1 MAQHLSIRVPWKD
14 NGYNGLVCDKPCYN
28 NACLKLKNI
37 AGNRDD
43 ELEDGLK
50 GCPIKGHEAEIPCLG
65 EGGCFMS
72 SETYIKET
80 IHPYQKTSKQHKH
93 FLPTQ
98 LVYPPFSLP
107 ARPFAWTMLYKDG
120 DKQYFKK
127 LVEKYCIDFDEDDEP
142 ELGFDT
148 NWVQDAENQRNIFK
162 EFYTDVKIDE
172 SLVIPYAK
180 QVPFIEDT
188 KRVVMG
194 IGWVKSI
201 TEPPEHKHTNAGSLR
216 SILWETMIGHSIRED
231 CEDGFLLP
239 YRELMDYAKVHP
251 EFDIRTATVFV
262 DDEYFDE
269 FSYATEHASH
279 DAVISVLLQTIK
291 ALRVIKDC
299 GIPGNWKHC
308 IKWTKARL
316 EEVWLDRGPYPGLGT
331 MLRVVG
337 LSCGH
342 IMARE
347 IKAKVDDLAEYETVV
362 RQALGEPKKFFS
374 KKIQGLLRYKAKNLQ
389 AILQLQG
396 ERRSLF
402 WLLARM
408 ALTEEQARIIY
419 DAAERQKAGLA
430 LTDKEILANPYILY
444 EKTRILLPEN
454 IIPLKVIDRA
464 VYPPDLIY
472 DTNPLEEPTALE
484 SCNDERRVRAYFISL
499 LEQHALEGHTVYP
512 VNFLINELNDMPI
525 EPACEVSSDVI
536 DTMDNFLA
544 LELVKVTCK
553 NGETAYQLHRLAEID
568 EVIRSAVEARLNG
581 KRHVVQE
588 DWNKIVQEA
597 FKGKPKAPNEDKAR
611 EEKAA
616 ILKELAESRLSVLIG
631 GAGTG
636 KTTLL
641 ALLCKSPKIR
651 DGKVLLLAPTGKARV
666 RMRQAM
672 QEQGVDCEA
681 KTVAQFLGQS
691 KRYNY
696 YTMQYHLSNQD
707 AKDVP
712 FTVIID
718 ECSMLTEEMFG
729 ALLEALRKGAQ
740 RIILVGDPNQLPP
753 IGAGRPFVD
762 LVNKLNH
769 DIKNFPKVGKGFGQL
784 TITVR
789 QTSDDGTPRGD
800 TELANWYTRD
810 SAKPDDNI
818 FIDLESG
825 KLVDHVELKKWSTP
839 EELEQ
844 LILDTIAHE
853 TDMQDVDDVKGFNL
867 SIGGQVNNGWMNFG
881 GSSILIKKLEAWQIL
896 SAYKSDPSIG
906 TATINRYIQGKYHDQ
921 KSLELDDFK
930 VRGTPYLLGTEGIL
944 YGDKV
949 INIINSRKQG
959 YDCINR
965 QKVEGYVAN
974 GEVGIVDYLS
984 TSGYKCHR
992 IRFSSQP
999 ERGYSWFSSVGEEG
1013 NNDLELAYALTVHK
1027 SQGSEFGKVILVL
1040 SEPSNMLS
1048 RELLYTAITRQK
1060 DKLIILFNDDA
1071 YKLRNYAST
1080 AFSEVARR
1088 FTCLFENP
1096 DIVEYKKKYY
1106 EQNLIHKTRRGE
1118 LVRSKSEVI
1127 IANELDHAGIPYE
1140 YEKELVLENDGM
1152 RIPDFTIEDAE
1163 TGKCFYWEHCG
1174 MLGDVEYARRWEE
1187 KKALYARHE
1196 IFEDVNLIVSK
1207 DDLNGGIDSAAIS
1220 ALIKKYLK
1228 DLVKNPDY
1236 LN

>member
-1 MAQHLSIRVPWKD
+1 M
-14 NGYNGLVCDKPCYN
+14 
-28 NACLKLKNI
+28 
-37 AGNRDD
+37 
-43 ELEDGLK
+43 
-50 GCPIKGHEAEIPCLG
+50 
-65 EGGCFMS
+65 
-72 SETYIKET
+72 
-80 IHPYQKTSKQHKH
+80 
-93 FLPTQ
+93 
-98 LVYPPFSLP
+98 
-107 ARPFAWTMLYKDG
+107 
-120 DKQYFKK
+120 
-127 LVEKYCIDFDEDDEP
+127 
-142 ELGFDT
+142 
-148 NWVQDAENQRNIFK
+148 
-162 EFYTDVKIDE
+162 
-172 SLVIPYAK
+172 
-180 QVPFIEDT
+180 
-188 KRVVMG
+188 
-194 IGWVKSI
+194 
-201 TEPPEHKHTNAGSLR
+201 
-216 SILWETMIGHSIRED
+216 
-231 CEDGFLLP
+231 
-239 YRELMDYAKVHP
+239 
-251 EFDIRTATVFV
+251 
-262 DDEYFDE
+262 
-269 FSYATEHASH
+269 
-279 DAVISVLLQTIK
+279 
-291 ALRVIKDC
+291 
-299 GIPGNWKHC
+299 
-308 IKWTKARL
+308 
-316 EEVWLDRGPYPGLGT
+316 
-331 MLRVVG
+331 
-337 LSCGH
+337 
-342 IMARE
+342 
-347 IKAKVDDLAEYETVV
+347 
-362 RQALGEPKKFFS
+362 
-374 KKIQGLLRYKAKNLQ
+374 
-389 AILQLQG
+389 
-396 ERRSLF
+396 
-402 WLLARM
+402 
-408 ALTEEQARIIY
+408 
-419 DAAERQKAGLA
+419 
-430 LTDKEILANPYILY
+430 
-444 EKTRILLPEN
+444 
-454 IIPLKVIDRA
+454 
-464 VYPPDLIY
+464 
-472 DTNPLEEPTALE
+472 
-484 SCNDERRVRAYFISL
+484 
-499 LEQHALEGHTVYP
+499 
-512 VNFLINELNDMPI
+512 
-525 EPACEVSSDVI
+525 
-536 DTMDNFLA
+536 
-544 LELVKVTCK
+544 
-553 NGETAYQLHRLAEID
+553 
-568 EVIRSAVEARLNG
+568 
-581 KRHVVQE
+581 
-588 DWNKIVQEA
+588 
-597 FKGKPKAPNEDKAR
+597 
-611 EEKAA
+611 
-616 ILKELAESRLSVLIG
+616 
-631 GAGTG
+631 
-636 KTTLL
+636 
-641 ALLCKSPKIR
+641 
-651 DGKVLLLAPTGKARV
+651 
-666 RMRQAM
+666 
-672 QEQGVDCEA
+672 DCEA

-712 FTVIID
+712 FTVILD

-800 TELANWYTRD
+800 TELANWYTRN

-921 KSLELDDFK
+921 KNLELDDFK

-949 INIINSRKQG
+949 INVVNSSRKG
-959 YDCINR
+959 YDCVKR
-965 QKVEGYVAN
+965 QTVEGYVAN
-974 GEVGIVDYLS
+974 GEVGIVDYLR

-1060 DKLIILFNDDA
+1060 DKLIILYNDDA

-1096 DIVEYKKKYY
+1096 EIVEYKKKYY

-1174 MLGDVEYARRWEE
+1174 MLGDAEYARRWEE
-1187 KKALYARHE
+1187 KKKLYVQHG
-1196 IFEDVNLIVSK
+1196 IVEDVNLIVSK

-1220 ALIKKYLK
+1220 VLIKKYLK

>member
-1 MAQHLSIRVPWKD
+1 
-14 NGYNGLVCDKPCYN
+14 
-28 NACLKLKNI
+28 
-37 AGNRDD
+37 
-43 ELEDGLK
+43 
-50 GCPIKGHEAEIPCLG
+50 
-65 EGGCFMS
+65 
-72 SETYIKET
+72 
-80 IHPYQKTSKQHKH
+80 
-93 FLPTQ
+93 
-98 LVYPPFSLP
+98 
-107 ARPFAWTMLYKDG
+107 
-120 DKQYFKK
+120 
-127 LVEKYCIDFDEDDEP
+127 
-142 ELGFDT
+142 
-148 NWVQDAENQRNIFK
+148 
-162 EFYTDVKIDE
+162 
-172 SLVIPYAK
+172 
-180 QVPFIEDT
+180 
-188 KRVVMG
+188 
-194 IGWVKSI
+194 
-201 TEPPEHKHTNAGSLR
+201 
-216 SILWETMIGHSIRED
+216 
-231 CEDGFLLP
+231 
-239 YRELMDYAKVHP
+239 
-251 EFDIRTATVFV
+251 
-262 DDEYFDE
+262 
-269 FSYATEHASH
+269 
-279 DAVISVLLQTIK
+279 
-291 ALRVIKDC
+291 
-299 GIPGNWKHC
+299 
-308 IKWTKARL
+308 
-316 EEVWLDRGPYPGLGT
+316 
-331 MLRVVG
+331 
-337 LSCGH
+337 
-342 IMARE
+342 MARE
-347 IKAKVDDLAEYETVV
+347 IKAKVSDLSQYEAVV
-362 RQALGEPKKFFS
+362 RQALGEPKQFFS
-374 KKIQGLLRYKAKNLQ
+374 KKIQGLLRFKTKNVQ

-396 ERRSLF
+396 ERKALY
-402 WLLARM
+402 WLLARV
-408 ALTEEQARIIY
+408 ALTEEQARVIY
-419 DAAERQKAGLA
+419 DDAQRQKAGLA
-430 LTDKEILANPYILY
+430 LTDKEILENPYILY
-444 EKTRILLPEN
+444 EKTRNLLPEN

-464 VYPPDLIY
+464 IYPPDIIY

-499 LEQHALEGHTVYP
+499 LEQRALEGHTVYP

-525 EPACEVSSDVI
+525 EPACEVSGDIIS
-536 DTMDNFLA
+536 TMDGFLA
-544 LELVKVTCK
+544 QKLVKVSCK
-553 NGETAYQLHRLAEID
+553 NGETAYQLRRLAEID

-588 DWNKIVQEA
+588 DWNKIVQAA
-597 FKGKPKAPNEDKAR
+597 FKGKPKASNEDKAR
-611 EEKAA
+611 EEKAV

-641 ALLCKSPKIR
+641 ALLCKSSKIR
-651 DGKVLLLAPTGKARV
+651 DGRVLLLAPTGKARV
-666 RMRQAM
+666 RMKQAM

-712 FTVIID
+712 FTVILD

-800 TELANWYTRD
+800 TELANWYTRN

-921 KSLELDDFK
+921 KNLELDDFK

-949 INIINSRKQG
+949 INVVNSSRKG
-959 YDCINR
+959 YDCVKR
-965 QKVEGYVAN
+965 QTVEGYVAN
-974 GEVGIVDYLS
+974 GEVGIVDYLR

-1060 DKLIILFNDDA
+1060 DKLIILYNDDA

-1096 DIVEYKKKYY
+1096 EIVEYKKKYY

-1174 MLGDVEYARRWEE
+1174 MLGDAEYARRWEE
-1187 KKALYARHE
+1187 KKKLYVQHG
-1196 IFEDVNLIVSK
+1196 IVEDVNLIVSK

-1220 ALIKKYLK
+1220 VLIKKYLK

>member
-1 MAQHLSIRVPWKD
+1 M
-14 NGYNGLVCDKPCYN
+14 
-28 NACLKLKNI
+28 
-37 AGNRDD
+37 
-43 ELEDGLK
+43 E
-50 GCPIKGHEAEIPCLG
+50 
-65 EGGCFMS
+65 
-72 SETYIKET
+72 
-80 IHPYQKTSKQHKH
+80 
-93 FLPTQ
+93 
-98 LVYPPFSLP
+98 
-107 ARPFAWTMLYKDG
+107 
-120 DKQYFKK
+120 
-127 LVEKYCIDFDEDDEP
+127 
-142 ELGFDT
+142 
-148 NWVQDAENQRNIFK
+148 QR
-162 EFYTDVKIDE
+162 
-172 SLVIPYAK
+172 
-180 QVPFIEDT
+180 
-188 KRVVMG
+188 
-194 IGWVKSI
+194 
-201 TEPPEHKHTNAGSLR
+201 
-216 SILWETMIGHSIRED
+216 
-231 CEDGFLLP
+231 
-239 YRELMDYAKVHP
+239 
-251 EFDIRTATVFV
+251 
-262 DDEYFDE
+262 
-269 FSYATEHASH
+269 
-279 DAVISVLLQTIK
+279 
-291 ALRVIKDC
+291 
-299 GIPGNWKHC
+299 
-308 IKWTKARL
+308 
-316 EEVWLDRGPYPGLGT
+316 
-331 MLRVVG
+331 
-337 LSCGH
+337 
-342 IMARE
+342 
-347 IKAKVDDLAEYETVV
+347 
-362 RQALGEPKKFFS
+362 
-374 KKIQGLLRYKAKNLQ
+374 
-389 AILQLQG
+389 
-396 ERRSLF
+396 
-402 WLLARM
+402 
-408 ALTEEQARIIY
+408 
-419 DAAERQKAGLA
+419 
-430 LTDKEILANPYILY
+430 
-444 EKTRILLPEN
+444 
-454 IIPLKVIDRA
+454 
-464 VYPPDLIY
+464 
-472 DTNPLEEPTALE
+472 
-484 SCNDERRVRAYFISL
+484 
-499 LEQHALEGHTVYP
+499 ALEGHTVYP

-525 EPACEVSSDVI
+525 EPACEVSGDIIS
-536 DTMDNFLA
+536 TMDDFLA
-544 LELVKVTCK
+544 QELVKVSCK
-553 NGETAYQLHRLAEID
+553 NGETAYQLRRLAEID

-588 DWNKIVQEA
+588 DWNKIVQAA
-597 FKGKPKAPNEDKAR
+597 FKGKPKASNEDKAR

-641 ALLCKSPKIR
+641 ALLCKSSKIR
-651 DGKVLLLAPTGKARV
+651 DGRVLLLAPTGKARV
-666 RMRQAM
+666 RMKQAM

-712 FTVIID
+712 FTVILD

-800 TELANWYTRD
+800 TELANWYTRN

-921 KSLELDDFK
+921 KNLELDDFK

-949 INIINSRKQG
+949 INVVNSSRKG
-959 YDCINR
+959 YDCVKR
-965 QKVEGYVAN
+965 QTVEGYVAN
-974 GEVGIVDYLS
+974 GEVGIVDYLR

-1060 DKLIILFNDDA
+1060 DKLIILYNDDA

-1096 DIVEYKKKYY
+1096 EIVEYKKKYY

-1174 MLGDVEYARRWEE
+1174 MLGDAEYARRWEE
-1187 KKALYARHE
+1187 KKKLYVQHG
-1196 IFEDVNLIVSK
+1196 IVEDVNLIVSK

-1220 ALIKKYLK
+1220 VLIKKYLK